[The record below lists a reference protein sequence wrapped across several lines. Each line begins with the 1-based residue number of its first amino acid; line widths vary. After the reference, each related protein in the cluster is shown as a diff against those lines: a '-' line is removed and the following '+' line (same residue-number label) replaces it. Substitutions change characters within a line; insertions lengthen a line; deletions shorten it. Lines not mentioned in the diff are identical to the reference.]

1 VGEASL
7 DGCSLTPLTI
17 ISNPKGDVLH
27 ALKASEKSFAQFGE
41 AYFSIVLKDDIKGWK
56 KHKEMILNLVV
67 IQGEVKFVLFDDRPK
82 STTKNQT
89 FEVIL
94 SRNNYQRLTVAPGIW
109 VAFQG
114 RSDSVNLLLNIASI
128 EHDPAEAITQDLKEV
143 SYVW

>member
-1 VGEASL
+1 
-7 DGCSLTPLTI
+7 
-17 ISNPKGDVLH
+17 
-27 ALKASEKSFAQFGE
+27 
-41 AYFSIVLKDDIKGWK
+41 
-56 KHKEMILNLVV
+56 MILNLVV